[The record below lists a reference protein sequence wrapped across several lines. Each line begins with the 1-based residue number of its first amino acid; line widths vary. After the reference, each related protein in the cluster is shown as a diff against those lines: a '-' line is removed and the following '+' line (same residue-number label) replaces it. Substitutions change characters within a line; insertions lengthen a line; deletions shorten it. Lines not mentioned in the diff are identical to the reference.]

1 MAECVDCATFAHM
14 GTVASRDLRNHT
26 AEVLA
31 RAQAGEVVAV
41 TVHGEVVAEVHP
53 ARRSRPD
60 HFTRADLAA
69 RLADVQADPGMSD
82 VLATLAGDTTDD
94 LGSPG

>member
-1 MAECVDCATFAHM
+1 M
-14 GTVASRDLRNHT
+14 GSVASRELRNHT
-26 AEVLA
+26 ADVLS
-31 RAQAGEVVAV
+31 RVQGGEVVEV

-69 RLADVQADPGMSD
+69 RLADGQADAGMRD
-82 VLATLAGDTTDD
+82 VLALLAGETTDE